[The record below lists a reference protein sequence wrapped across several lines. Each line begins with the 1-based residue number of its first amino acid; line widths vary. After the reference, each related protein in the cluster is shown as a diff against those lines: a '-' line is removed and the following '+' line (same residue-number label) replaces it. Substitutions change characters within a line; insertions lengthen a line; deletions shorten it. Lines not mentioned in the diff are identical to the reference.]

1 VSKLIEHLD
10 ELIEPKPT
18 RVIFCCSEWQNNYDK
33 LKAAHDFI
41 EFHEGV
47 VDVTATQ
54 SDEKSLVILD
64 DLVDSINGDTVEL
77 FTKHSHHRAISVIF
91 ITQNMFQQ
99 NKYNRTMSLN
109 TNYMVLF
116 KNPRDITQVDVLG
129 PQMYGKK
136 AKAFAK
142 AYKMATDI
150 PHGYLL
156 IDLKQQTSDQLRL
169 RSNIFP
175 GNDTDVFVI

>member
-1 VSKLIEHLD
+1 
-10 ELIEPKPT
+10 
-18 RVIFCCSEWQNNYDK
+18 
-33 LKAAHDFI
+33 
-41 EFHEGV
+41 
-47 VDVTATQ
+47 
-54 SDEKSLVILD
+54 
-64 DLVDSINGDTVEL
+64 
-77 FTKHSHHRAISVIF
+77 
-91 ITQNMFQQ
+91 
-99 NKYNRTMSLN
+99 MSLN

-129 PQMYGKK
+129 QQMYGK
-136 AKAFAK
+136 KAFAK

-156 IDLKQQTSDQLRL
+156 IDLKQQTPDQLRL